1 MGMVVALRAWSAL
14 PLPSNSKGSPYTY
27 NREVRRLRAVGRL
40 PDILLFFR
48 FKFLLRMARTISSA
62 HSDRRQHKASNDV
75 RSKHSLRKSAA
86 DNCTHAHT
94 TQTHSV

>member
-1 MGMVVALRAWSAL
+1 
-14 PLPSNSKGSPYTY
+14 
-27 NREVRRLRAVGRL
+27 
-40 PDILLFFR
+40 
-48 FKFLLRMARTISSA
+48 
-62 HSDRRQHKASNDV
+62 V

>member
-1 MGMVVALRAWSAL
+1 M
-14 PLPSNSKGSPYTY
+14 PLAIHSTVSPYTY

-48 FKFLLRMARTISSA
+48 FKFLLRMAGTISSA
-62 HSDRRQHKASNDV
+62 HSDRPSHTATRGHAQPDSDV
-75 RSKHSLRKSAA
+75 YRSKHSLYKSAA